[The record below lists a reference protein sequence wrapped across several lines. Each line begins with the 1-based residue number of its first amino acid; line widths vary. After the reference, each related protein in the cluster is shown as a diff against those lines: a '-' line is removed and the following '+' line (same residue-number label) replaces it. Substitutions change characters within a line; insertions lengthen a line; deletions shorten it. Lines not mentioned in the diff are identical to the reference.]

1 MSILYYTMITKQDL
15 VSEISDYVTRAQGLE
30 TTRQALVDRVL
41 GVVKTQII
49 PELTPLLPRGYS
61 IDTDRTEIV
70 GVGGE
75 RSDLDI
81 RNLPQGS
88 VPTGF
93 GVSLR
98 LLYDGRPIGFHDKA
112 SNGVGNIQRDLKPK
126 LDELAR
132 AYNLDSIIPFG
143 EPIQM

>member
-1 MSILYYTMITKQDL
+1 MATEQNLA
-15 VSEISDYVTRAQGLE
+15 SEISDYVTRAKGLE
-30 TTRQALVDRVL
+30 TTRQALVDRIL

-61 IDTDRTEIV
+61 IDADRTDIV

-75 RSDLDI
+75 PSDSDI
-81 RNLPQGS
+81 RNLPDGS

-98 LLYDGRPIGFHDKA
+98 LLYDGRPIGYHGEA
-112 SNGVGNIQRDLKPK
+112 SNGIGNIQRDLKPK
-126 LDELAR
+126 LDELAQT
-132 AYNLDSIIPFG
+132 YNLDSITPFG
-143 EPIQM
+143 EPVRM